1 MTKEQI
7 LAKLTASCARAEHCL
22 DDMRKKME
30 RWQVEE
36 DIQQEVLRY
45 LVKEK
50 FIDESRYARYF
61 INDKIKYNRW
71 GWRKVEQALYFKHI
85 PREVYQPILDEVA
98 DDDYEEILLPL
109 LQTKVK
115 SIKYNSDYEKRMKL
129 IRFAMQRGFSYSQA
143 ETCVSKLQEK

>member
-22 DDMRKKME
+22 DDMRKNME

-71 GWRKVEQALYFKHI
+71 GRRKVEQALYFKHI

>member
-7 LAKLTASCARAEHCL
+7 LAKLTASCARVEHCL

-30 RWQVEE
+30 RWQVEV
-36 DIQQEVLRY
+36 DVQEEALRY

-71 GWRKVEQALYFKHI
+71 GRRKVEQALYFKHI
-85 PREVYQPILDEVA
+85 PREVYQPILDEMA

-115 SIKYNSDYEKRMKL
+115 SVKYNSDYEKRMKL

>member
-30 RWQVEE
+30 RWQVEV
-36 DIQQEVLRY
+36 DVQEEALRY

-71 GWRKVEQALYFKHI
+71 GRRKVEQALYFKHI
-85 PREVYQPILDEVA
+85 PREVYQPILDEMA
-98 DDDYEEILLPL
+98 DEY
-109 LQTKVK
+109 
-115 SIKYNSDYEKRMKL
+115 
-129 IRFAMQRGFSYSQA
+129 YSL
-143 ETCVSKLQEK
+143 CFKPR